1 MRVLHTSD
9 WHIGRTLYGR
19 QRYDEFEQFLQWLA
33 TTIDTEKIDVLLV
46 AGDIFD
52 TSTPSNRSQE
62 LYYRFL
68 KRIAHNAHDAHD
80 AHDAHTAHNAHNAHT
95 AHNAHN
101 AHTAHTA
108 HDAHTCRHV
117 IITGGN
123 HDSPTFLNAP
133 KTLLRGLNI
142 HVVGSANLSDEVIV
156 LRNAA
161 GVPEGIVCAVP
172 YLRDRDIRT
181 VEDSESVESKA
192 MKVVSG
198 IKRHYHD
205 VCRSAEQLRS
215 ELESLSGTVAIPII
229 GMGHLFAAGGRTTE
243 GDGVRDLYISSQV
256 VGGLAQISAT
266 DFPTSMDYLALG
278 HLHAPQSVGGMEH
291 IRYSGSPLPM
301 GFGEAKQTKSIVVVE
316 FGSSSSE
323 PLIRELPIPCFQPL
337 ECITGSVEFICNRI
351 GQLKESGSRAW
362 LEVEY
367 SGSDTIPPHS
377 SVLQSVVLEA
387 LQGSAM
393 ELRRIK
399 NRALMRAVHA
409 RTTNVEP
416 PVLDSLSTYEVFAM
430 RLDAHEAL
438 VGELLH
444 KGHRD
449 ELLDMF
455 DEIVRGLE
463 EEDVNAE

>member
-1 MRVLHTSD
+1 M
-9 WHIGRTLYGR
+9 
-19 QRYDEFEQFLQWLA
+19 
-33 TTIDTEKIDVLLV
+33 
-46 AGDIFD
+46 
-52 TSTPSNRSQE
+52 
-62 LYYRFL
+62 
-68 KRIAHNAHDAHD
+68 
-80 AHDAHTAHNAHNAHT
+80 
-95 AHNAHN
+95 
-101 AHTAHTA
+101 
-108 HDAHTCRHV
+108 
-117 IITGGN
+117 
-123 HDSPTFLNAP
+123 
-133 KTLLRGLNI
+133 
-142 HVVGSANLSDEVIV
+142 
-156 LRNAA
+156 
-161 GVPEGIVCAVP
+161 CAVP

-192 MKVVSG
+192 MKVIAG

-215 ELESLSGTVAIPII
+215 ELESSSGVANIPII

-278 HLHAPQSVGGMEH
+278 HLHAPQSVGGMGH

-301 GFGEAKQTKSIVVVE
+301 GFGESKQTKSIVVVE
-316 FGSSSSE
+316 FVSEPLSSSPSEPSSLQPSSSSSEPSSLPSSLQPASSSE

-337 ECITGSVEFICNRI
+337 ECITGSVDFIRSRI
-351 GQLKESGSRAW
+351 HQLKDAGSCAW

-367 SGSDTIPPHS
+367 SGSETVPPHS
-377 SVLQSVVLEA
+377 SFLQGIVLEA

-399 NRALMRAVHA
+399 NRALMRAVHD
-409 RTTNVEP
+409 RTTNAEP
-416 PVLDSLSTYEVFAM
+416 PVLDSLSTYEVFTM
-430 RLDAHEAL
+430 RLDAHETL
-438 VGELLH
+438 VGEPLH

-449 ELLDMF
+449 ELIDMF
-455 DEIVRGLE
+455 DEIVRGLA